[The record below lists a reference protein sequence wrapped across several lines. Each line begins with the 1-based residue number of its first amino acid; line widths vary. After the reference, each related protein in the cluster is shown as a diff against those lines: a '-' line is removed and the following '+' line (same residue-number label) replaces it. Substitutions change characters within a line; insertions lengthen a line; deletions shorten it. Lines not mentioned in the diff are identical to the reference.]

1 MSITVEDLIKAGK
14 IEVRHNSDLMSAYIK
29 LFQEKFGRKPDCA
42 GCTFDY
48 DWKRLTASL
57 TSINTEN
64 MSSDKTFKLRDNSII
79 YTFERENEETKTFR
93 RVRVYG
99 NIMTEEFAEEYLTAG
114 TPEEIESR
122 KKQFKIL
129 PEKFRETDQQE
140 VPAEVVTE
148 VSVLKAKAIE
158 KGYPEEEFKDIFE
171 EDQMIAY
178 MDGKALESENKNDL
192 IADAEKR
199 MADQREGKSS
209 QQDLVL
215 DTPKI
220 PEVSATLELTSPAT
234 AQVTVL
240 EPIVPTQKD
249 SNKLPGKTKNVTAT
263 NPKEG
268 SK

>member
-1 MSITVEDLIKAGK
+1 MVTVEDLIKAGK
-14 IEVRHNSDLMSAYIK
+14 IEVRQNSDLMSAYIK

-48 DWKRLTASL
+48 DWKRLTQSL

-64 MSSDKTFKLRDNSII
+64 MSSNKTFKLRDNSII

-114 TPEEIESR
+114 TTEEIESR
-122 KKQFKIL
+122 KKRFKIL

-192 IADAEKR
+192 IASAEQR
-199 MADQREGKSS
+199 MADQREGKNIQSELP
-209 QQDLVL
+209 QFVL
-215 DTPKI
+215 DSAKELATP
-220 PEVSATLELTSPAT
+220 ELTSPEIAP
-234 AQVTVL
+234 VTVP
-240 EPIVPTQKD
+240 ETIVPAQKD
-249 SNKLPGKTKNVTAT
+249 SNKLPGKTKNVTTT

>member
-1 MSITVEDLIKAGK
+1 MITVKDLIKAGK
-14 IEVRHNSDLMSAYIK
+14 IEVRQNSDLMSAYIQ

-48 DWKRLTASL
+48 DWKRLTENL

-79 YTFERENEETKTFR
+79 YTFERENEETKTHR

-122 KKQFKIL
+122 KKQFKVL

-148 VSVLKAKAIE
+148 VSVLKAKAVE

-171 EDQMIAY
+171 EDQMTAY
-178 MDGKALESENKNDL
+178 MDGKALESENNKNL
-192 IADAEKR
+192 IVTAEQR
-199 MADQREGKSS
+199 MAEQRENNLENK
-209 QQDLVL
+209 DLVL
-215 DTPKI
+215 ESTSAAETSNASSDTQEEFSGEP
-220 PEVSATLELTSPAT
+220 PAVE
-234 AQVTVL
+234 AAVVV
-240 EPIVPTQKD
+240 EAPRKRG
-249 SNKLPGKTKNVTAT
+249 NRA
-263 NPKEG
+263 
-268 SK
+268 